1 MIRPAAIPARRAP
14 VACALL
20 VASLVAANPAQAG
33 PDVLKRSVGN
43 IVFAPIDLVLSPFVG
58 AHVLYNNLRDVDDSL
73 GVRIAYVPMG
83 FAWNT
88 GVQAMGAI
96 TREISGLIELLPGI
110 GLFFLEADMD
120 PLFAPPERGNALLNV
135 ESEIFPVKV
144 GVDYMTVPF

>member
-1 MIRPAAIPARRAP
+1 MIRPAAHPARSALFSL
-14 VACALL
+14 ALL
-20 VASLVAANPAQAG
+20 CGALAFASPAQAG
-33 PDVLKRSVGN
+33 PDTLKRSVGN
-43 IVFAPIDLVLSPFVG
+43 IVFAPVDFVLSPFTG

-73 GVRIAYVPMG
+73 GVRLAYVPMG

-96 TREISGLIELLPGI
+96 TREISGLLELLPGI

-120 PLFAPPERGNALLNV
+120 PLFAPPERGNALMTI

>member
-1 MIRPAAIPARRAP
+1 MIPAAIPARRAL

-20 VASLVAANPAQAG
+20 VASLVAASPAKAG

-73 GVRIAYVPMG
+73 GVRVAYVPMG

-88 GVQAMGAI
+88 GVQAMGAV

-120 PLFAPPERGNALLNV
+120 PLFAPPERGNALLSV

>member
-1 MIRPAAIPARRAP
+1 MIRPAASPARRAL

-20 VASLVAANPAQAG
+20 AGALVAASPAQAG
-33 PDVLKRSVGN
+33 PDVMKRSIGN
-43 IVFAPIDLVLSPFVG
+43 IVFAPIDLVLSPFV
-58 AHVLYNNLRDVDDSL
+58 AANVLYNNLRDVDDSL

-88 GVQAMGAI
+88 GVQAMGAV
-96 TREISGLIELLPGI
+96 TREISGLLELLPGI

-120 PLFAPPERGNALLNV
+120 PLFAPPERGNSLLSI
-135 ESEIFPVKV
+135 ESEIFPVKI